1 MEPSSP
7 PPLGLLADQSNVAAL
22 VEAEKLGSSLQL
34 EMLEMERRSD
44 EILNGLRNHI
54 GFMLLYAM
62 GGLELQ
68 SKASCWIGIVIMVA
82 VTINFIVGMVLGVKF
97 AKLKLKGMEIR
108 VNELDNRKKLLTEV
122 AKKIGDLESLRINR
136 RGQEGQG
143 EQNVM
148 LGMVRAQSVVSRAA
162 MLENSRDMSSFAG
175 TNRAMIRYIICC
187 GIVYLA
193 IITIFLLFKN
203 CGNLARKPL
212 YHLLKIL
219 YQASRFVS
227 PQ

>member
-7 PPLGLLADQSNVAAL
+7 PPLGLLANQSNVAAL

-44 EILNGLRNHI
+44 EILNGLGNHI

-62 GGLELQ
+62 GGLVLQ
-68 SKASCWIGIVIMVA
+68 SKASCWIGIVIMVV

-97 AKLKLKGMEIR
+97 AKLKLERMEIR

-122 AKKIGDLESLRINR
+122 AKKIKDLENLRINR
-136 RGQEGQG
+136 RGQEEQG
-143 EQNVM
+143 EQNVV

-175 TNRAMIRYIICC
+175 TNRAMIHYIIGC

-203 CGNLARKPL
+203 CGLP
-212 YHLLKIL
+212 
-219 YQASRFVS
+219 F
-227 PQ
+227 